1 MRQLN
6 QSELKE
12 IQQAIF
18 HKEITSAEVLAE
30 IYDHYIS
37 HLQGFTEKEFA
48 SQLWELEQKFT
59 YAYCH
64 ALQSKYNKTV
74 KEDIGKT
81 QWLVLRKYFCTSRWI
96 YAAGIL
102 AVLYYI
108 ANQTQ
113 SEKEVGILI
122 LSPLILLTMIW
133 FAFHWRVAKKIRP
146 IKRTFKGMA
155 IPINSSAA
163 TPFSE
168 RIYLP
173 VLLAQVLIYF
183 PRLFDFGIDVN
194 PVLPGIAAV
203 ITAVLTLYMLS
214 LLEAWKIKSKTALL

>member
-6 QSELKE
+6 QLELKE
-12 IQQAIF
+12 IQRSIF
-18 HKEITSAEVLAE
+18 HKEISSAEVLAE
-30 IYDHYIS
+30 IYDHYVS
-37 HLQGFTEKEFA
+37 HLQEFPE
-48 SQLWELEQKFT
+48 SEFGTQLLELEQKFT
-59 YAYCH
+59 QAYCH
-64 ALQSKYNKTV
+64 SIQAKFNKSV
-74 KEDIGKT
+74 REDISKT
-81 QWLVLRKYFCTSRWI
+81 QWQVLRKYFCTSRWI

-133 FAFHWRVAKKIRP
+133 FAFNWRVAQKIRP

-214 LLEAWKIKSKTALL
+214 LLEAWKIKSKTSLI

>member
-1 MRQLN
+1 MRKLSEQ
-6 QSELKE
+6 ELKE

-18 HKEITSAEVLAE
+18 HKEISSAEVLAE
-30 IYDHYIS
+30 IYDHYVS
-37 HLQGFTEKEFA
+37 HLQRFTEEEFV
-48 SQLWELEQKFT
+48 SQLWELDQKFT

-64 ALQSKYNKTV
+64 ALQYKFNKSV
-74 KEDIGKT
+74 RQDISKT
-81 QWLVLRKYFCTSRWI
+81 QWKVLQTYFCTSRWI

-102 AVLYYI
+102 VVLYYI

-113 SEKEVGILI
+113 SEKEVGILM
-122 LSPLILLTMIW
+122 LSPLILLAIIW
-133 FAFHWRVAKKIRP
+133 FVFNWRVAQKIRP
-146 IKRTFKGMA
+146 IKRTFKGIP

-183 PRLFDFGIDVN
+183 PRLFDFGIDIN

-214 LLEAWKIKSKTALL
+214 LLETWKIKSKTALL

>member
-6 QSELKE
+6 QLELKE
-12 IQQAIF
+12 VQRAIF
-18 HKEITSAEVLAE
+18 HKEISSAEVLAE

-37 HLQGFTEKEFA
+37 HLQGFPEEEFTT
-48 SQLWELEQKFT
+48 QLWELEQKFT

-64 ALQSKYNKTV
+64 ALQSRYNKSV

-81 QWLVLRKYFCTSRWI
+81 QWQVLRKYFCTSRWV

-102 AVLYYI
+102 AILFFI
-108 ANQTQ
+108 ANQTKSYQ
-113 SEKEVGILI
+113 EIGILL
-122 LSPLILLTMIW
+122 LSPLILLTIMNIV
-133 FAFHWRVAKKIRP
+133 FDWRVRKKIRP
-146 IKRTFKGMA
+146 IKSVFKDMG
-155 IPINSSAA
+155 IPITSSASR
-163 TPFSE
+163 PISE

-173 VLLAQVLIYF
+173 VLIAQVLIYF
-183 PRLFDFGIDVN
+183 PRLFDFGIDFN

-214 LLEAWKIKSKTALL
+214 LLEAWKIKSKTALQ

>member
-18 HKEITSAEVLAE
+18 HKEISSAEVLAE
-30 IYDHYIS
+30 IYDHYVS
-37 HLQGFTEKEFA
+37 HLQGFPEEEFD

-59 YAYCH
+59 YANCH
-64 ALQSKYNKTV
+64 GLQYKFNKSV
-74 KEDIGKT
+74 REDIGKT
-81 QWLVLRKYFCTSRWI
+81 QWKVLQSYFCTSRWI

-102 AVLYYI
+102 ATLFYV
-108 ANQTQ
+108 ANQTR
-113 SEKEVGILI
+113 SEKEIGMLL
-122 LSPLILLTMIW
+122 LSPLILLTLIW
-133 FAFHWRVAKKIRP
+133 FVFNWRVAQKTRP
-146 IKRTFKGMA
+146 IKRSFRGLKLS
-155 IPINSSAA
+155 INSSAS

-183 PRLFDFGIDVN
+183 PRLFDFGIDFN

-203 ITAVLTLYMLS
+203 ITALLTLYMLS
-214 LLEAWKIKSKTALL
+214 LLEVWKIKSKTALL

>member
-1 MRQLN
+1 MKQLN

-18 HKEITSAEVLAE
+18 NKEISSAEVLAE
-30 IYDHYIS
+30 IYDHYVS
-37 HLQGFTEKEFA
+37 HLQGFPEEEFD
-48 SQLWELEQKFT
+48 SQLFELDQKFT
-59 YAYCH
+59 YAHCH

-74 KEDIGKT
+74 REDISKT
-81 QWLVLRKYFCTSRWI
+81 QWQVLRKYFCTSRWI

-102 AVLYYI
+102 MALFYV
-108 ANQTQ
+108 ANQTR
-113 SEKEVGILI
+113 SEKEIGMLL
-122 LSPLILLTMIW
+122 LSPLILLTLIW
-133 FAFHWRVAKKIRP
+133 FVFNWRVAQKIRT
-146 IKRTFKGMA
+146 IKRSFSGLKLS
-155 IPINSSAA
+155 INSSAS

-183 PRLFDFGIDVN
+183 PRLFDFGIDFN

-203 ITAVLTLYMLS
+203 ITALLTLYMLS
-214 LLEAWKIKSKTALL
+214 LLEVWKIKSKTALL